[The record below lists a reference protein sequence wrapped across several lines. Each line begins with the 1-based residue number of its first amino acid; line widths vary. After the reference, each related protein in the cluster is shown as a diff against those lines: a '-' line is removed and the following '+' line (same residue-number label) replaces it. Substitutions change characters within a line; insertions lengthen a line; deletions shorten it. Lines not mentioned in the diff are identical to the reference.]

1 MKVVETKK
9 FKNCLNIGISIILV
23 FMGIFLLIFPW
34 FGETRP
40 GKLLYLLYVIYGGIK
55 IIEYIFTRHEKDY
68 EDLYTGI
75 ACILAAA
82 SGFKFWMYSSAMV
95 LSLTLAAWVGI
106 MAIIKLIKL
115 DYYHDRGN
123 KMFYV
128 NLITFSVFLLV
139 GLLTSVNLYF
149 EAAIQTIMLGLFFLV
164 NGILNLIEDG
174 IRIYW
179 DKKEN
184 IKTNN

>member
-9 FKNCLNIGISIILV
+9 FKNCLNIGVSIILV

-40 GKLLYLLYVIYGGIK
+40 SRLLYLLYTVYGGIK
-55 IIEYIFTRHEKDY
+55 IIEYIFTRSDKDY

-95 LSLTLAAWVGI
+95 LSLTLVSWIGI

-115 DYYHDRGN
+115 DFYHDRSN

-128 NLITFSVFLLV
+128 NLITFSVFLLA

-149 EAAIQTIMLGLFFLV
+149 EEAIQTIMLGLFFLV
-164 NGILNLIEDG
+164 NGMLNLIEDG

-179 DKKEN
+179 ENKEN
-184 IKTNN
+184 SKNK